1 MIAIYDNYLDDN
13 KDLIDVISNISEG
26 KKLKLG
32 PDEVLVIKGKKEE
45 AIDIDDL
52 RDYLKKGWELHEATL
67 TKNQQDMVK
76 DVVDNDLDLEEF
88 EKKYGKKDGKSVAF
102 AVATKMVKK
111 KEGITEEKWKD
122 SPAKSVKVGDRVH
135 AGIGAVRGAGFEGKV
150 TKIIDKSSIEIIT
163 DEGKKKIAP
172 MRNVSL
178 LVKEDDLDEASILK
192 PGTKVK
198 VAHPAKGKGMVTG
211 KIVRYDKGGPY
222 SPFYV
227 VDIGEYQSEKVP
239 AHKIK
244 EEVKE
249 DDLDEGKI
257 QTKIAKTKKGKI
269 TVTDHD
275 SLEDAKKHLEDMK
288 KKGWNGIISQDGK
301 PITEE
306 DDLDESYFK
315 VTIPE
320 LPSFFLDAKSRGEVK
335 SQLRDMMKPEA
346 YKNLSIER
354 ATKSEMQKLYRQLA
368 KEPQPDKSVE
378 ETVEVDE
385 TEKRD
390 SKMKTHIMGDSH
402 WEGTDELVQYLRN
415 LTPGEISEEI
425 KYDPYH
431 KTYSA
436 AVQHADKVAQKQG
449 YEVDQDSWDSEIT
462 HGKGKPSAG
471 KTIRH
476 SIEITKGGKP
486 QKKKLNIQVYGMDS
500 GKYELNMYIEEVR
513 TKEDSTELDEAHGKN
528 IDHLRDIISGKT
540 ANTLKFSDGTMK
552 VDLFSA
558 SGIVQVYDNVNK
570 MNQDKLDKM
579 VNGSKKDF
587 IKAQEIAFKLINKS
601 KK

>member
-1 MIAIYDNYLDDN
+1 MIAIYDNYLEDN

-32 PDEVLVIKGKKEE
+32 PDEVLVIKGKEEE

-178 LVKEDDLDEASILK
+178 LVKEDDLDE
-192 PGTKVK
+192 
-198 VAHPAKGKGMVTG
+198 
-211 KIVRYDKGGPY
+211 
-222 SPFYV
+222 
-227 VDIGEYQSEKVP
+227 
-239 AHKIK
+239 
-244 EEVKE
+244 
-249 DDLDEGKI
+249 GKI
-257 QTKIAKTKKGKI
+257 QTKIAKTKRGKI

-301 PITEE
+301 PIKEE